1 MIKYTLICETDH
13 EFEIWFSKS
22 SDFDKQAPKGLIA
35 CPYCGSVKVEKAIM
49 APNVSTSRKK
59 EAAAVKRAKAMTM
72 MNQAAAKIRKE
83 IEDNCDYVGEKF
95 ADEARAI
102 HYGEKPER
110 AIYGEATAGEA
121 KDLAEE
127 GVGIAPLPDILS
139 PKNKGKN
146 KVN

>member
-1 MIKYTLICETDH
+1 MIKYNLICEQDH

-22 SDFDKQAPKGLIA
+22 SDFDDQAPKGLIA
-35 CPYCGSVKVEKAIM
+35 CPHCGVTKVEKAIM

-59 EAAAVKRAKAMTM
+59 EATQAKREAALSM
-72 MNQAAAKIRKE
+72 MNKAADKIRQE
-83 IEDNCDYVGEKF
+83 ISDKCDYVGEKF

-110 AIYGEATAGEA
+110 GIYGEATPKEA
-121 KDLAEE
+121 KALQDE
-127 GVGIAPLPDILS
+127 GVGIAPLPDILA
-139 PKNKGKN
+139 PKPDK